1 MNSTTKKR
9 KAVVLISG
17 GLDSMLAAKVV
28 MEQGIQVEGLNFY
41 TGFCHSGHTSAI
53 RNQKKG
59 KVLRNDA
66 LWVCEQLGIPLHIED
81 IVEPY
86 KEILLNPRYGYG
98 QNLNPCLDCKIFM
111 VRKAHEWMLAH
122 DFDFIVTGEVI
133 GQRPKSQ
140 RKETMPIVSAKSGV
154 EGRLLRPLCAKHLPP
169 TYPEEQGWV
178 DREKL
183 LDFHGRN
190 RKPQM
195 ALAKQYD
202 MTDYAQPAGGCCVLT
217 DANYSRR
224 LEDMWAHR
232 GNRDYDMDDIILLK
246 AGRHIRPKPHYKL
259 IVGRDESENNFL
271 RGYAK
276 VFTHLYTPN
285 HAGPLVLIEGSPN
298 EEDLNLAAR
307 ICARYSA
314 GRKEEQV
321 EIVIKTCQGEVH
333 RLTVKPLS
341 QEKFEKSWIR

>member
-1 MNSTTKKR
+1 MSSAIKRR

-17 GLDSMLAAKVV
+17 GLDSMLAAKMI
-28 MEQGIQVEGLNFY
+28 MEQGIEVEGLNFY

-59 KVLRNDA
+59 KTPRNDA

-86 KEILLNPRYGYG
+86 KEVLLNPKYGYG

-111 VRKAHEWMLAH
+111 VKKAHEWMVANG
-122 DFDFIVTGEVI
+122 FDFIVTGEVV

-140 RKETMPIVSAKSGV
+140 RKETMPVV
-154 EGRLLRPLCAKHLPP
+154 ESRASVQGLLVRPLCAKHLPP
-169 TYPEEQGWV
+169 TIPEEKGWLER
-178 DREKL
+178 DKL

-195 ALAKQYD
+195 ALAKQFD
-202 MTDYAQPAGGCCVLT
+202 FNEYAQPAGGCCVLT
-217 DANYSRR
+217 DENYSRR

-232 GNRDYDMDDIILLK
+232 GHRDYDMDDIIILK
-246 AGRHIRPKPHYKL
+246 AGRHIRPKANYKL

-271 RGYAK
+271 RGYKK
-276 VFTHLYTPN
+276 VFTHLYTPK
-285 HAGPLVLIEGSPN
+285 HAGPLVLIDGKPSF
-298 EEDLNLAAR
+298 EDLTLAAR
-307 ICARYSA
+307 ICARYS
-314 GRKEEQV
+314 GGKNEKQV
-321 EIVIKTCQGEVH
+321 EIEINTCQGETHQIQVAPI
-333 RLTVKPLS
+333 TPD
-341 QEKFEKSWIR
+341 EMDNNWIL